1 MVLDSRRSERI
12 AVLLLSLFMI
22 ALPACTLIEGEQE
35 PGAFEFAVIA
45 PFDDE
50 YGGLGQSVRNGV
62 LLAVEAQN
70 ERGGL
75 LGQPVRVI
83 LEDSACD
90 YQIARSAAQS
100 VIAEEGV
107 MFIVGAV
114 CADASEGVAQIASE
128 AGVLQISPASVD
140 ADLTEDAAGELRPL
154 VFRIPVTDPDQ
165 GIIAAKFVL
174 DTLGAETVGILHA
187 EEGDY
192 GSVLADAFTAAF
204 EAEDGE
210 VIAREAYD
218 QDASQFYEILEP
230 IRDADPDVLYLP
242 GYYSVINELVSQ
254 IRAFGMFQ
262 PIVGSD
268 GWQSSNLDVN
278 VVDDSYFPVHYFA
291 SDARSVVGAWN
302 SLYETR
308 YLVPPDALATLAYD
322 TTNVLLAAVE
332 AAGSPDPYSVSQA
345 LEVST
350 FETVSGWLAF
360 DDQHNPIKPMVVLHV
375 DSGTIRVEERLFAHP
390 PEDGVEESSEPES

>member
-1 MVLDSRRSERI
+1 MILDSRRSGRI
-12 AVLLLSLFMI
+12 ATVLLSLLI
-22 ALPACTLIEGEQE
+22 VALPACALIEGEQE
-35 PGAFEFAVIA
+35 PSAFQFAVIA
-45 PFDDE
+45 PFADE

-90 YQIARSAAQS
+90 YQTARDAAQS
-100 VIAEEGV
+100 VIAEEGA

-140 ADLTEDAAGELRPL
+140 EDFTEDAVGDLRPL
-154 VFRIPVTDPDQ
+154 VFRTPVTDPDQ
-165 GIIAAKFVL
+165 GVIVAKFAL
-174 DTLGAETVGILHA
+174 ETLGARTAGILHA

-192 GSVLADAFTAAF
+192 GSALADAFTVAF

-210 VIAREAYD
+210 VIVRETYD
-218 QDASQFYEILEP
+218 QDASQFYDTLEP
-230 IRDADPDVLYLP
+230 VRDADPDVLYLP
-242 GYYSVINELVSQ
+242 GYYTVINELVSQ
-254 IRAFGMFQ
+254 IRSFGMFQ

-268 GWQSSNLDVN
+268 GWQSPNLDLT

-291 SDARSVVGAWN
+291 SDSRSVVGAWN
-302 SLYETR
+302 ALYETR
-308 YLVPPDALATLAYD
+308 YLVPPDTLATLAYD

-332 AAGSPDPYSVSQA
+332 AAGYPDPYSVSQV
-345 LEVST
+345 LETSM
-350 FETVSGWLAF
+350 FETVSGQLAF
-360 DDQHNPIKPMVVLHV
+360 DEAHNPIKPMVVLHV
-375 DSGTIRVEERLFAHP
+375 DNGAIQIEGRLFAQP
-390 PEDGVEESSEPES
+390 PEDGVQETPEPEG